1 MRFLAVPG
9 RGVPKAGHWQ
19 REWASR
25 PGWSWAPEPP
35 GPPLVFA
42 DRVAALDLAIRSSAE
57 PAVLVAHSAGCITTA
72 LWAQGHTGPVH
83 AALLVTPP
91 WLREAE
97 PDADT
102 PWRVPMRPLPFRAT
116 VVASRTDPYC
126 TFADAG
132 AYAQA
137 WGADVFD
144 AGDVG
149 HLDSKTGFGP
159 WTGGERLVADLSR

>member
-35 GPPLVFA
+35 GPPLVVA
-42 DRVAALDLAIRSSAE
+42 DRIAALDAAAGASAA
-57 PAVLVAHSAGCITTA
+57 PAVLVAHSAGCVVTA
-72 LWAQGHTGPVH
+72 MWAERHTGPVH

-91 WLREAE
+91 WIE
-97 PDADT
+97 DAGPGADGD
-102 PWRVPMRPLPFRAT
+102 WRVPMRPLPFRAM

-126 TFADAG
+126 TFADAA
-132 AYAQA
+132 AYAAA
-137 WGADVFD
+137 WGADLFD

-159 WTGGERLVADLSR
+159 WSDGERLVADLSG

>member
-9 RGVPKAGHWQ
+9 RGVPKATHWL

-25 PGWSWAPEPP
+25 PGWAWAPEPP

-42 DRVAALDLAIRSSAE
+42 DRIAALDLAIGASPE
-57 PAVLVAHSAGCITTA
+57 PVVLVAHSAGCITTVM
-72 LWAQGHTGPVH
+72 WASRHDGPVA

-97 PDADT
+97 PDSDADR
-102 PWRVPMRPLPFRAT
+102 RVPMAPLPFRA
-116 VVASRTDPYC
+116 VLVASRDDPYC
-126 TFADAG
+126 TFASAG
-132 AYAQA
+132 VYAQA
-137 WGADVFD
+137 WGAALFD
-144 AGDVG
+144 AGEVG

-159 WTGGERLVADLSR
+159 WPAGEALVADLR